1 MGNDPAAVAAL
12 AADTNRRLVRD
23 LPKLRKQREA
33 LAKQLPRVAAEAD
46 KVLTEWS
53 AVPTGRAFVEDRLS
67 ALSARRDD
75 LHRGFASVERQIA
88 EIESAT
94 ATAKTVSEALRHVDE
109 VYDCL
114 RPHERKELFRFI
126 LRRVEVGDR
135 QIVLE
140 IYAGTA
146 PVTAEGE
153 PRPSE
158 LRCGPLD
165 WLPDEDSNLEPT
177 D

>member
-1 MGNDPAAVAAL
+1 M
-12 AADTNRRLVRD
+12 RD

-33 LAKQLPRVAAEAD
+33 LVKQLPRVAAEAD
-46 KVLTEWS
+46 RVLTEWS
-53 AVPTGRAFVEDRLS
+53 AVPTGREFVEDRLS

-75 LHRGFASVERQIA
+75 LHREIASLEHQIA

-114 RPHERKELFRFI
+114 RPHERKELFQLL

-140 IYAGTA
+140 IYAGMT

-153 PRPSE
+153 SGSSD
-158 LRCGPLD
+158 LRCGRLG